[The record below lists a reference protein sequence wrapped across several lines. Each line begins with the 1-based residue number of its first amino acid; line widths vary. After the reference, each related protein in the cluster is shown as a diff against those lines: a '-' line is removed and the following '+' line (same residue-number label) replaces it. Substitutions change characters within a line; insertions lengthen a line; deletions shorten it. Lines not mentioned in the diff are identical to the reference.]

1 MAKNT
6 DISLRNKVIY
16 SVYVRNHTN
25 DGTFNAVADDLDR
38 IKSLGTDIIWF
49 MPIHPIGVKNKK
61 GSLGCPYANKDYR
74 TTNPEYGTMDDFKN
88 LVEKIHA
95 KSMKCMI
102 DVVYNHTSPD
112 SNLSVEHPEFF
123 YRKPD
128 GNFGNKVG
136 DWSDIIDL
144 DYSNK
149 ELWKYQ
155 IDSLVMWAKIVD
167 GFRCDVASFVPV
179 EFWKQAREAVAKV
192 NPDCIWLAESV
203 HSSFNVFSRKSGI
216 YTASDYE
223 LFDAFD
229 MEYDYDIRE
238 VFDKYLKGKTTLSN
252 YMDMFNYQEAIYPQ
266 NYDKMRCLENHDQPR
281 ICHYVKNRSDL
292 ENYTAFLYFL
302 KGSTLIYAGQE
313 FGCDETPSLFDKDV
327 FPRNTGIDISSLL
340 AKLDTIKKTVLDDDD
355 YFRADADDENDIA
368 IFERDNNKSKKV
380 GIFSLKSKSADVK
393 VDLPD
398 GDYKNVASFVAVL
411 PANDPEILVYVMLDD
426 PNNARTDYSSI
437 LAAPVAGNIIS
448 EVAPYLGIATDG
460 EDRSGTIVT
469 VPNLVGTE
477 WSNAQVQLN
486 IQGLKHQLQESQ
498 SSQSAAPVTYQYPHA
513 GSKVPYGTTI
523 YLYTDTYEGSHTEV
537 PDVTGKSPDFARQ
550 MLSAAGLNCVVEG
563 SGTVQAQSAEPGS
576 SVQRGTI
583 ITLTCG

>member
-6 DISLRNKVIY
+6 EITLRNKVIY

-74 TTNPEYGTMDDFKN
+74 TTNPEYGTMDDFKS

-95 KSMKCMI
+95 KGMKCII

-149 ELWKYQ
+149 ELWQYQ

-238 VFDKYLKGKTTLSN
+238 VFDKYLKGETTLSN
-252 YMDMFNYQEAIYPQ
+252 YMDMFNYQEVIYPQ

-281 ICHYVKNRSDL
+281 ICHYVKDRSDL

-327 FPRNTGIDISSLL
+327 FPRNTGIDLSNLF

-355 YFRADADDENDIA
+355 YFKADADDKNDIA
-368 IFERDNNKSKKV
+368 VLERDNNKSKKV

-398 GDYKNVASFVAVL
+398 GDYKN
-411 PANDPEILVYVMLDD
+411 EI
-426 PNNARTDYSSI
+426 S
-437 LAAPVAGNIIS
+437 
-448 EVAPYLGIATDG
+448 G
-460 EDRSGTIVT
+460 ETVT
-469 VPNLVGTE
+469 V
-477 WSNAQVQLN
+477 SN
-486 IQGLKHQLQESQ
+486 G
-498 SSQSAAPVTYQYPHA
+498 
-513 GSKVPYGTTI
+513 KVHCNGN
-523 YLYTDTYEGSHTEV
+523 
-537 PDVTGKSPDFARQ
+537 A
-550 MLSAAGLNCVVEG
+550 
-563 SGTVQAQSAEPGS
+563 
-576 SVQRGTI
+576 I
-583 ITLTCG
+583 IIRK

>member
-6 DISLRNKVIY
+6 EISLRNKVIY

-25 DGTFNAVADDLDR
+25 DGTFNAVAEDLDR

-74 TTNPEYGTMDDFKN
+74 TTNPEYGTMDDFKS

-95 KSMKCMI
+95 KGMKCII

-149 ELWKYQ
+149 ELWQYQ

-281 ICHYVKNRSDL
+281 ICHYVKNKSDL

-355 YFRADADDENDIA
+355 YFKADADDENDIA
-368 IFERDNNKSKKV
+368 ILERDNNKSKKV

-398 GDYKNVASFVAVL
+398 GDYKN
-411 PANDPEILVYVMLDD
+411 
-426 PNNARTDYSSI
+426 
-437 LAAPVAGNIIS
+437 
-448 EVAPYLGIATDG
+448 
-460 EDRSGTIVT
+460 
-469 VPNLVGTE
+469 
-477 WSNAQVQLN
+477 
-486 IQGLKHQLQESQ
+486 
-498 SSQSAAPVTYQYPHA
+498 
-513 GSKVPYGTTI
+513 
-523 YLYTDTYEGSHTEV
+523 
-537 PDVTGKSPDFARQ
+537 
-550 MLSAAGLNCVVEG
+550 
-563 SGTVQAQSAEPGS
+563 
-576 SVQRGTI
+576 
-583 ITLTCG
+583 

>member
-6 DISLRNKVIY
+6 EISLRNKVIY

-25 DGTFNAVADDLDR
+25 DGTFNAVAEDLDR

-74 TTNPEYGTMDDFKN
+74 TTNPEYGTMDDFKS

-95 KSMKCMI
+95 KGMKCII

-149 ELWKYQ
+149 ELWQYQ

-238 VFDKYLKGKTTLSN
+238 VFDKYLKGETTLSN

-266 NYDKMRCLENHDQPR
+266 NYDKMRCRENHDQPR

-327 FPRNTGIDISSLL
+327 FPRNTGIDLSNLF

-355 YFRADADDENDIA
+355 YFKADADDENDIA
-368 IFERDNNKSKKV
+368 ILERDNNKSKKV

-398 GDYKNVASFVAVL
+398 GDYKN
-411 PANDPEILVYVMLDD
+411 EI
-426 PNNARTDYSSI
+426 S
-437 LAAPVAGNIIS
+437 
-448 EVAPYLGIATDG
+448 G
-460 EDRSGTIVT
+460 ETVT
-469 VPNLVGTE
+469 V
-477 WSNAQVQLN
+477 SN
-486 IQGLKHQLQESQ
+486 G
-498 SSQSAAPVTYQYPHA
+498 
-513 GSKVPYGTTI
+513 KV
-523 YLYTDTYEGSHTEV
+523 HCN
-537 PDVTGKSPDFARQ
+537 GKA
-550 MLSAAGLNCVVEG
+550 
-563 SGTVQAQSAEPGS
+563 
-576 SVQRGTI
+576 I
-583 ITLTCG
+583 IIRK

>member
-6 DISLRNKVIY
+6 EISLRNKVIY
-16 SVYVRNHTN
+16 SIYVRNHTN
-25 DGTFNAVADDLDR
+25 DGTFNAVAEDLDR

-74 TTNPEYGTMDDFKN
+74 TTNPEYGTMDDFKS

-95 KSMKCMI
+95 KGMKCII

-149 ELWKYQ
+149 ELWQYQ

-216 YTASDYE
+216 YAASDYE

-238 VFDKYLKGKTTLSN
+238 VFDKYLKGETTLSN

-281 ICHYVKNRSDL
+281 ICHYVKEKSDL

-327 FPRNTGIDISSLL
+327 FPRNTGIDLSNLF

-355 YFRADADDENDIA
+355 YFKADADDENDIA
-368 IFERDNNKSKKV
+368 ILERDNNKSKKV

-398 GDYKNVASFVAVL
+398 GDYKKRN
-411 PANDPEILVYVMLDD
+411 
-426 PNNARTDYSSI
+426 
-437 LAAPVAGNIIS
+437 
-448 EVAPYLGIATDG
+448 
-460 EDRSGTIVT
+460 
-469 VPNLVGTE
+469 
-477 WSNAQVQLN
+477 
-486 IQGLKHQLQESQ
+486 
-498 SSQSAAPVTYQYPHA
+498 
-513 GSKVPYGTTI
+513 
-523 YLYTDTYEGSHTEV
+523 
-537 PDVTGKSPDFARQ
+537 
-550 MLSAAGLNCVVEG
+550 
-563 SGTVQAQSAEPGS
+563 
-576 SVQRGTI
+576 QR
-583 ITLTCG
+583 

>member
-16 SVYVRNHTN
+16 SVYVRNHTS

-74 TTNPEYGTMDDFKN
+74 TTNPEYGTMDDFKS

-95 KSMKCMI
+95 KGMKCII

-149 ELWKYQ
+149 ELWQYQ

-238 VFDKYLKGKTTLSN
+238 VFDKYLKGETTLSN
-252 YMDMFNYQEAIYPQ
+252 YMDMFNYQEVIYPQ

-327 FPRNTGIDISSLL
+327 FPRNTGIDLSNLF

-355 YFRADADDENDIA
+355 YFKADADDKNDIA
-368 IFERDNNKSKKV
+368 VLERDNNKSKKV

-398 GDYKNVASFVAVL
+398 GDYKN
-411 PANDPEILVYVMLDD
+411 EI
-426 PNNARTDYSSI
+426 S
-437 LAAPVAGNIIS
+437 
-448 EVAPYLGIATDG
+448 G
-460 EDRSGTIVT
+460 ETVT
-469 VPNLVGTE
+469 V
-477 WSNAQVQLN
+477 SN
-486 IQGLKHQLQESQ
+486 
-498 SSQSAAPVTYQYPHA
+498 
-513 GSKVPYGTTI
+513 
-523 YLYTDTYEGSHTEV
+523 
-537 PDVTGKSPDFARQ
+537 GKIHCNGKA
-550 MLSAAGLNCVVEG
+550 
-563 SGTVQAQSAEPGS
+563 
-576 SVQRGTI
+576 I
-583 ITLTCG
+583 IIRK